1 MENNTFAATYKE
13 MRTLFFLIS
22 VLLSSVFAYS
32 QDDNNFKD
40 NNPIVNIEMIFVR
53 GGSFIM
59 GCTSEQGNDCFP
71 DEEPAHEVIV
81 NSFYIAKYEVTQEL
95 WVAVMGENPSHFKG
109 AKLPVENVS
118 WSDVQ
123 VFIRKLNELTGKK
136 YRLPTEA
143 EWEFAASGG
152 NKSTGKKYCGRNVV
166 NNVAW
171 YSQNSQN
178 KTHPVGLKTPNELGI
193 YDMSGNVWEWCSDW
207 YAEYGS
213 EPQTNPKGAAKSDY
227 RVIRGGSYNIFAKYV
242 RVTTRGSTTD
252 ARYYNI
258 GFRLVSDSK

>member
-1 MENNTFAATYKE
+1 MKSV
-13 MRTLFFLIS
+13 FFLTF
-22 VLLSSVFAYS
+22 VLLSSVFTYS
-32 QDDNNFKD
+32 QNNNNFNDK
-40 NNPIVNIEMIFVR
+40 NPIFNIEMIFVK

-59 GCTSEQGNDCFP
+59 GCTPEQGNDCFP
-71 DEEPAHEVIV
+71 DEEPAHEVTV
-81 NSFYIAKYEVTQEL
+81 SNFYIAKYEVTQEL
-95 WVAVMGENPSHFKG
+95 WVAVMGANPSHFKG

-123 VFIRKLNELTGKK
+123 EFIRKLNELTGKE

-152 NKSTGKKYCGRNVV
+152 KKNTGKKYSGRNVV

-171 YSQNSQN
+171 YTKNSRN
-178 KTHPVGLKTPNELGI
+178 KTHAVGLKIPNELGI

-207 YAEYGS
+207 YAGYSS
-213 EPQTNPKGAAKSDY
+213 EPQTNPKGAAKGDY
-227 RVIRGGSYNIFAKYV
+227 RVIRGGSYNNFAKHV
-242 RVTTRGSTTD
+242 RVTTRGSTLD

-258 GFRLVSDSK
+258 GFRLASNAK